1 MDIRQIVMVS
11 ALRDPIVNNLCKL
24 FECQVAFN
32 DPGVGHF
39 GLENAVIPIGTDFLE
54 VVSPKENNTTAGR
67 YLKKRN
73 GDGGYMVIIQVDDF
87 MKAKNHVKKND
98 IDIVWESDH
107 QEAKAIHLHP
117 KQMGGAIVSLDW
129 MNPKESWK
137 WAGSNWKEFV
147 STKRVKRIVGVEIQS
162 EDPET
167 MKNKWKS
174 VLNIPEEK
182 IGINEIHFDNT
193 WIRFVEDKDGR
204 GVGISAFYIEVN
216 DKYYLKE
223 KAKEQGL
230 FHKKNIVIGGVRF
243 ILL

>member
-1 MDIRQIVMVS
+1 MVS

-73 GDGGYMVIIQVDDF
+73 GDGGYMVIIQVNDF
-87 MKAKNHVKKND
+87 MKAKKHVKKND

-107 QEAKAIHLHP
+107 QQAKAIHLHP

-129 MNPKESWK
+129 MNPKDCLLYTSPRPREV
-137 WAGSNWKEFV
+137 A
-147 STKRVKRIVGVEIQS
+147 
-162 EDPET
+162 
-167 MKNKWKS
+167 
-174 VLNIPEEK
+174 
-182 IGINEIHFDNT
+182 
-193 WIRFVEDKDGR
+193 DGR
-204 GVGISAFYIEVN
+204 LPA
-216 DKYYLKE
+216 
-223 KAKEQGL
+223 
-230 FHKKNIVIGGVRF
+230 GG
-243 ILL
+243 

>member
-1 MDIRQIVMVS
+1 MVS

-73 GDGGYMVIIQVDDF
+73 GDGGYMVIIQVNDF
-87 MKAKNHVKKND
+87 MKAKKHVKKNA

-137 WAGSNWKEFV
+137 WAGPNWKEFV
-147 STKRVKRIVGVEIQS
+147 SKKRVKRIVGVEIQS
-162 EDPET
+162 KDHQT
-167 MKNKWKS
+167 IKNKWQS

-182 IGINEIHFDNT
+182 NI
-193 WIRFVEDKDGR
+193 
-204 GVGISAFYIEVN
+204 
-216 DKYYLKE
+216 E
-223 KAKEQGL
+223 KAHTCPNRSVSKRA
-230 FHKKNIVIGGVRF
+230 FCDAYCPDPKIGGSRLSRPQECRPPESRVYTPSPISISSQSNPNRNL
-243 ILL
+243 IPI

>member
-54 VVSPKENNTTAGR
+54 VVSPKENNTAAGR

-73 GDGGYMVIIQVDDF
+73 GDGGYMVIIQVNDF
-87 MKAKNHVKKND
+87 MKAKKHVKKNA

-107 QEAKAIHLHP
+107 QQAKAIHLHP

-129 MNPKESWK
+129 MNPKDSWK

-147 STKRVKRIVGVEIQS
+147 NTKRVKRIIGVEIQS

-167 MKNKWKS
+167 LKNKWQS
-174 VLNIPEEK
+174 VLNVPEGK
-182 IGINEIHFDNT
+182 IGVNEIHFDNT
-193 WIRFVEDKDGR
+193 WIRFVDDKDGR
-204 GVGISAFYIEVN
+204 GSGISAFYIEVN

-223 KAKEQGL
+223 KAKEQGF

-243 ILL
+243 VLV